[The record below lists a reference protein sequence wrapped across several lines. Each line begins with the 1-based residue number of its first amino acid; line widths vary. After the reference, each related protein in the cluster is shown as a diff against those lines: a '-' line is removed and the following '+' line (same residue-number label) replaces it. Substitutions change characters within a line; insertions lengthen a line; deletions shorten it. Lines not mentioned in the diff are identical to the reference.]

1 MDAPQPIALT
11 MGEPAG
17 IGGELTLLAWLNR
30 RQLGLPLFFALD
42 DPERLSALSQRLGW
56 TVPIRAIRSPDTSAD
71 IFDNAVPVLPVPL
84 AAPAEPGK
92 PDPANSTAVLSS
104 IRQAAAFVQTG
115 ESRAIVTNPIQKQ
128 TLYQTGFAH
137 PGHTEFLAE
146 LAGVDR
152 SVMMLLCPGLR
163 VVPVTGHVPLSK
175 AIGQLTSDLIVA
187 TGRITAAALESDFA
201 IRHPRIVVAAL
212 NPHAGEVG
220 TLGREEKDVILPAI
234 ETLRDMGIEISGPAP
249 ADTLFH
255 ADARGEYDAALC
267 MYHDQALIPL
277 KTINFW
283 DGVNVTLGLPFV
295 RTSPD
300 HGTALDIAG
309 TGQANVASLAAAIRT
324 AAEIADCR
332 AQTSDRPRQARA

>member
-1 MDAPQPIALT
+1 MNAPQPIALT

-30 RQLGLPLFFALD
+30 RQLGLPVFFALD
-42 DPERLSALSQRLGW
+42 DPERLSALAQRLGW
-56 TVPIRAIRSPDTSAD
+56 TIPIRDIKSPDTAGD
-71 IFDNAVPVLPVPL
+71 VFDNALPVLPVLL

-104 IRQAAAFVQTG
+104 IRQAAAFVQAG
-115 ESRAIVTNPIQKQ
+115 ESTAIVTNPIQKQ

-201 IRHPRIVVAAL
+201 IRRPRIVVAAL

-234 ETLRDMGIEISGPAP
+234 ETLRDMGIKIAGPAP

-309 TGQANVASLAAAIRT
+309 MGQANVASLAAAIRT
-324 AAEIADCR
+324 AAEIAHCR
-332 AQTSDRPRQARA
+332 AQTSDSPRQARA